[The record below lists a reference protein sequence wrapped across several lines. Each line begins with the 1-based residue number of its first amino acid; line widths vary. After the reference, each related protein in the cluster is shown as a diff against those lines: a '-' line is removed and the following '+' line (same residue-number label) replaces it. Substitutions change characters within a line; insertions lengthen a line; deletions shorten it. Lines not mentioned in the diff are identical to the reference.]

1 MLKAPTDADLVRLRQ
16 FLNRLESDAKDAVE
30 DAELFRR
37 EIDRLKSEIAYLEA
51 ARSKAYL
58 AQIGIDFGA
67 ADQARWNNSAAAR
80 QTELTKFPVRGR
92 PALSRIINSK
102 KPREHRQIRK
112 REHPEFGRSQQM
124 VERIVWLRVLTKYSI
139 E

>member
-16 FLNRLESDAKDAVE
+16 FLHRLESDAKDAVE
-30 DAELFRR
+30 DAEFFRR

-67 ADQARWNNSAAAR
+67 AGSGRWNNSA
-80 QTELTKFPVRGR
+80 QRGR
-92 PALSRIINSK
+92 PS
-102 KPREHRQIRK
+102 
-112 REHPEFGRSQQM
+112 
-124 VERIVWLRVLTKYSI
+124 
-139 E
+139 